1 LRAESGQ
8 WEAVTPSVLPE
19 AVRAFLELRV
29 QEEEQQQQQ
38 QLQEGYYFEGM
49 KRAVYVVEEVRA
61 ASAAVG
67 RVYVCVGG
75 RSDRCE

>member
-1 LRAESGQ
+1 
-8 WEAVTPSVLPE
+8 VLPE

-29 QEEEQQQQQ
+29 QEEEEQQQQ

-67 RVYVCVGG
+67 RVYVCVWGG
-75 RSDRCE
+75 GGPIGVSSWCYLPVWR